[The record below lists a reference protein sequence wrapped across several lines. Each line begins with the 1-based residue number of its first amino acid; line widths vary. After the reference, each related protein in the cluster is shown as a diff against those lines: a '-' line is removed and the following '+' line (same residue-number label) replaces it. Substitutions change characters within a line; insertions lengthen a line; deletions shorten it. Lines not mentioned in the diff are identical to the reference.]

1 MGRGQVIANVDDL
14 LIIARTRKIIV
25 PALNQ
30 VNKRT
35 IIMRLYKRAA
45 SISNKIVKQEF
56 EKVEVLIAR
65 TEDRKLK

>member
-56 EKVEVLIAR
+56 EKVEILIAR